1 MKGNTKKLAFMA
13 IFAAVNYVVFS
24 YGKIDIPLAAG
35 SSVAIHVANA
45 IVVVSA
51 FLLGPVEGGVA
62 GAIGLSIA
70 DILDP
75 RYVASAPKTFFLKFC
90 IGFISGNAAQKLK
103 LSACEDRKKAWTLSM
118 ISAAAGLGFNV
129 IFDPIIGYLFKR
141 YLLGINAEAA
151 SIILAWTG
159 GVTALNA
166 VICVFVSASL
176 YMALRKPFDV
186 IYQKNK

>member
-1 MKGNTKKLAFMA
+1 MNRSTKKIAFMA

-51 FLLGPVEGGVA
+51 FLLGPIEGGIA

-70 DILDP
+70 DVLDP
-75 RYVASAPKTFFLKFC
+75 RYVASAPKTFLLKFC
-90 IGFISGNAAQKLK
+90 IGFISGKVAQKLK
-103 LSACEDRKKAWTLSM
+103 LSQCENRKKAITISM
-118 ISAAAGLGFNV
+118 ISAACGLGFNV

-141 YLLGINAEAA
+141 YLLGVTAEAA

-166 VICVFVSASL
+166 FICVFVSAFL
-176 YMALRKPFDV
+176 YVALRKPFAH
-186 IYQKNK
+186 IIQREN